1 MGGKMRGRGWGRGR
15 KGGEGKEGKVME
27 GRKRWR
33 R

>member
-1 MGGKMRGRGWGRGR
+1 MGDTMRGRGRDGGR